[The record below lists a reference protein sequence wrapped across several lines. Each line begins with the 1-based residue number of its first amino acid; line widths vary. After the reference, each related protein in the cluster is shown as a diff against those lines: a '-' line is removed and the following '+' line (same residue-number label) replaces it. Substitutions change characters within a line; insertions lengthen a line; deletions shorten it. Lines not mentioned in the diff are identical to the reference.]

1 VSAFNLLSIGS
12 RAMAANY
19 VALQTTGN
27 NIANA
32 KVEGYSRQR
41 VELSTA
47 ASQYS
52 GDGNIGRGVDVKA
65 VTRAHDQFLTRE
77 AAGAQSTAQMDQARL
92 SALKRLEEAFPTGE
106 RGVGH
111 ATTLFLNA
119 MTDLAGQPAEQGL
132 RQAVLARADAVA
144 VRFSQASQQLDALQ
158 ADVNASLSGGVQRVN
173 ALAQGLA
180 EINSKILSAASSQGA
195 PNELLDER
203 DSLLAQISQQVQVK
217 TLTGPDQTV
226 TVFVGGG
233 RSLVMG
239 SSAARLSVVADPAD
253 PSRKML
259 ALNDKS
265 GERSIDSELLGGGA
279 MAGMLK
285 FQNEDLV
292 LARNRMGQMAAALTG
307 MVNRQQAMGLN
318 LQGQT
323 GGDLFFDFHDT
334 SAAGALTM
342 VRAASTNQG
351 AAVPTLAIT
360 DPSKLQ
366 AAEYSLTYDTASSG
380 WILTPS
386 GGGPSIPQAQ
396 ASNLGFTLA
405 GLGALNTQ
413 DSFLL
418 QPVTYAAGLMRRELT
433 QTDGIAAASPVV
445 SKAETANKG
454 TGTLN
459 SLKILQPGSDLALA
473 VQTSSVVLRFTGPTT
488 LSVTP
493 PVNGTS
499 SLTWT
504 PGQALTLGGADLMIT
519 GQPKPAD
526 VATGFAGDAFVLSA
540 TTQTRQNNGN
550 ALALAALAD
559 TAFVGRTGS
568 GAGTGGTTFTDAYA
582 AGITDIGTRVQG
594 AATASEI
601 STAVADQLQLRKS
614 AVDGVNLDEEAAR
627 LIQSQQAYQAS
638 AKVLQVAQTIFD
650 TLLQTTA

>member
-1 VSAFNLLSIGS
+1 MSSFSLLSIGS
-12 RAMAANY
+12 RAMTANY

-32 KVEGYSRQR
+32 NVDGYSRQR
-41 VELSTA
+41 VEISTA
-47 ASQYS
+47 ASQFTS
-52 GDGNIGRGVDVKA
+52 NGSIGRGVDVKG

-77 AAGAQSTAQMDQARL
+77 AAGAQSMSKMDQARL
-92 SALKRLEEAFPTGE
+92 TALKRLEEAFPTGE

-111 ATTLFLNA
+111 AATLFFNS
-119 MTDLAGQPAEQGL
+119 MNDLAGQPGEQGL
-132 RQAVLARADAVA
+132 RQAVLARANEVA
-144 VRFSQASQQLDALQ
+144 VRFGEVSQQFDALQ
-158 ADVNASLSGGVQRVN
+158 ADVNASLSDGVQRVN

-180 EINSKILSAASSQGA
+180 QINSKIAGAASSQGA

-203 DSLLAQISQQVQVK
+203 DRLLAQISEKIQVK

-226 TVFVGGG
+226 TVFVGDG
-233 RSLVMG
+233 RALVMG
-239 SSAARLSVVADPAD
+239 NSAGKLSVLADPAD
-253 PSRKML
+253 PSRKAL
-259 ALNDKS
+259 AFSDQS
-265 GERSIDSELLGGGA
+265 GERLIDSELLGGGD
-279 MAGMLK
+279 MAGMLR

-292 LARNRMGQMAAALTG
+292 LARSRMGQMAAALVG
-307 MVNRQQAMGLN
+307 MVNRQQAMGLD

-323 GGDLFFDFHDT
+323 GGDLFFDFHDN
-334 SAAGALTM
+334 AASGALTM
-342 VRAASTNQG
+342 VRAASTNQA

-360 DPSKLQ
+360 DSSKLQ
-366 AAEYSLTYDTASSG
+366 AAEYSLTYDTASSD

-386 GGGPSIPQAQ
+386 SGGPPIPQSQ
-396 ASNLGFTLA
+396 AADLGFTLA

-413 DSFLL
+413 DRFLL
-418 QPVTYAAGLMRRELT
+418 QPVTYAAGLMRRELAH
-433 QTDGIAAASPVV
+433 TDGVAAALPVV
-445 SKAETANKG
+445 SKVDAGNKG
-454 TGTLN
+454 TGALT
-459 SLKILQPGSDLALA
+459 SLKVLQPGSDLVLA

-504 PGQALTLGGADLMIT
+504 PGQPLTLGGVELMIT
-519 GQPKPAD
+519 GKPEPAD
-526 VATGFAGDAFVLSA
+526 VATGFAGDGFVISA
-540 TTQTRQNNGN
+540 TTQTKQNNGN
-550 ALALAALAD
+550 ALALAAMAD
-559 TAFVGRTGS
+559 LTFVGRSGT
-568 GAGTGGTTFTDAYA
+568 GAGGATITDAYA

-594 AATASEI
+594 AATTSEI

-638 AKVLQVAQTIFD
+638 AKVLQVAQSIFD

>member
-1 VSAFNLLSIGS
+1 VSAFSLLSIGS
-12 RAMAANY
+12 RAMTANY

-32 KVEGYSRQR
+32 NVEGYSRQR

-47 ASQYS
+47 ASQFT

-119 MTDLAGQPAEQGL
+119 MSDLAGQPAEQGL

-158 ADVNASLSGGVQRVN
+158 ADVNDSLNGGVQHVN

-180 EINSKILSAASSQGA
+180 QINSKIAGAASSHGA

-203 DSLLAQISQQVQVK
+203 DRLLAQISQKLQVK

-233 RSLVMG
+233 RSLVIG
-239 SSAARLSVVADPAD
+239 DSAARLSVVADPAD

-259 ALNDKS
+259 ALSDMS
-265 GERSIDSELLGGGA
+265 GARSIDSELLGGGE

-292 LARNRMGQMAAALTG
+292 LARNRMGQMAASLAG
-307 MVNRQQAMGLN
+307 MVNRQQSMGLD
-318 LQGQT
+318 LGGQT

-342 VRAASTNQG
+342 VRAASTNL
-351 AAVPTLAIT
+351 AATVPTLAIT

-366 AAEYSLTYDTASSG
+366 AAEYSLTYDTASSD

-386 GGGPSIPQAQ
+386 SGGPSIPQSQ
-396 ASNLGFTLA
+396 AAGLGFTLA

-413 DSFLL
+413 DRFLL
-418 QPVTYAAGLMRRELT
+418 QPVTYAAGLMRRELAH
-433 QTDGIAAASPVV
+433 TDGIAAASPVV
-445 SKAETANKG
+445 AKVEVGNKG
-454 TGTLN
+454 NGALT
-459 SLKILQPGSDLALA
+459 SLKILEPGSDLVLA
-473 VQTSSVVLRFTGPTT
+473 VQASSVVLRFTGPTT
-488 LSVTP
+488 VSVTP

-504 PGQALTLGGADLMIT
+504 PGQALTLGGVDLMIT

-526 VATGFAGDAFVLSA
+526 VSTGFAGDGFVISA

-559 TAFVGRTGS
+559 TAFVGRS
-568 GAGTGGTTFTDAYA
+568 GTGEGGSTITDAYA

-594 AATASEI
+594 AATASGI
-601 STAVADQLQLRKS
+601 STAVADQLQLRRT

-638 AKVLQVAQTIFD
+638 AKVLQVAQSIFD

>member
-1 VSAFNLLSIGS
+1 
-12 RAMAANY
+12 
-19 VALQTTGN
+19 
-27 NIANA
+27 
-32 KVEGYSRQR
+32 
-41 VELSTA
+41 
-47 ASQYS
+47 
-52 GDGNIGRGVDVKA
+52 
-65 VTRAHDQFLTRE
+65 
-77 AAGAQSTAQMDQARL
+77 
-92 SALKRLEEAFPTGE
+92 
-106 RGVGH
+106 
-111 ATTLFLNA
+111 
-119 MTDLAGQPAEQGL
+119 
-132 RQAVLARADAVA
+132 
-144 VRFSQASQQLDALQ
+144 
-158 ADVNASLSGGVQRVN
+158 
-173 ALAQGLA
+173 
-180 EINSKILSAASSQGA
+180 
-195 PNELLDER
+195 
-203 DSLLAQISQQVQVK
+203 
-217 TLTGPDQTV
+217 
-226 TVFVGGG
+226 
-233 RSLVMG
+233 
-239 SSAARLSVVADPAD
+239 
-253 PSRKML
+253 
-259 ALNDKS
+259 
-265 GERSIDSELLGGGA
+265 
-279 MAGMLK
+279 
-285 FQNEDLV
+285 
-292 LARNRMGQMAAALTG
+292 
-307 MVNRQQAMGLN
+307 VNRQQAMGLN

-323 GGDLFFDFHDT
+323 GGDLFFDFHDS

-418 QPVTYAAGLMRRELT
+418 QPVTYAAGLMRRELAHT
-433 QTDGIAAASPVV
+433 GGIAAASPVV

-504 PGQALTLGGADLMIT
+504 PGQALTLGGVNLMIA

-526 VATGFAGDAFVLSA
+526 VATGFAGDGFVISA

-559 TAFVGRTGS
+559 TAFVGRSGS
-568 GAGTGGTTFTDAYA
+568 GDGGLTITDAYA
-582 AGITDIGTRVQG
+582 AGITDIGTRVQS

-601 STAVADQLQLRKS
+601 SAAVASQLQLRRT

>member
-1 VSAFNLLSIGS
+1 MSAFSLLSIGS
-12 RAMAANY
+12 RAMTANY

-32 KVEGYSRQR
+32 NVEGYSRQR

-47 ASQYS
+47 ASQS
-52 GDGNIGRGVDVKA
+52 TVDGSIGRGVDVKG

-77 AAGAQSTAQMDQARL
+77 TAGAQSTAQMDQARL
-92 SALKRLEEAFPTGE
+92 SALKRLEDAFPTGE
-106 RGVGH
+106 QGVGH
-111 ATTLFLNA
+111 AATLFLNA
-119 MTDLAGQPAEQGL
+119 MADLAGQPAEQGL
-132 RQAVLARADAVA
+132 RQAVLARADEVA
-144 VRFSQASQQLDALQ
+144 VRFSQVSQQLDALQ
-158 ADVNASLSGGVQRVN
+158 ADVNDSLNGGVQQVN
-173 ALAQGLA
+173 ALAKGLA
-180 EINSKILSAASSQGA
+180 QINSKISGAASAQGA

-203 DSLLAQISQQVQVK
+203 DRLLAQISQKLQIK
-217 TLTGPDQTV
+217 ALTGPDQTV

-239 SSAARLSVVADPAD
+239 NSAATLSVVADPAD

-265 GERSIDSELLGGGA
+265 GERSIDSELLGGGD

-292 LARNRMGQMAAALTG
+292 LARNRMGQMAAALAG
-307 MVNRQQAMGLN
+307 MVNRQQSLGLD

-334 SAAGALTM
+334 SASGALTM
-342 VRAASTNQG
+342 VRAASTNLG

-366 AAEYSLTYDTASSG
+366 AAEYSLTYDTASSD

-413 DSFLL
+413 DRFLL
-418 QPVTYAAGLMRRELT
+418 QPVTYAAGLMRRELAY
-433 QTDGIAAASPVV
+433 TDGIAAASPVV
-445 SKAETANKG
+445 AKVDAGNKG
-454 TGTLN
+454 TGALN
-459 SLKILQPGSDLALA
+459 SLKILQPGSDLVQA
-473 VQTSSVVLRFTGPTT
+473 VQASSVVLRFTGPTT
-488 LSVTP
+488 VSVTP
-493 PVNGTS
+493 AVNGTS

-504 PGQALTLGGADLMIT
+504 PGQALTLGGVDLMIA

-559 TAFVGRTGS
+559 TAFVGRSGS
-568 GAGTGGTTFTDAYA
+568 GTGAGGTTITDAYA
-582 AGITDIGTRVQG
+582 AGITDVGTRVQG

-601 STAVADQLQLRKS
+601 STAVADQLQLRRT

-638 AKVLQVAQTIFD
+638 AKVLQVAQSIFD